1 MNEVFFRPNVAS
13 KAKAEIVTS
22 SPLKRS
28 ITNMR
33 RERERR
39 KNSLSYIFSSN
50 LGLVQLS
57 QETFVGNATRVNSKR
72 VKAVTPN

>member
-33 RERERR
+33 RERE
-39 KNSLSYIFSSN
+39 KEEKTN
-50 LGLVQLS
+50 LV
-57 QETFVGNATRVNSKR
+57 TFFHRTWGSFN
-72 VKAVTPN
+72 